1 LTAARL
7 GLPLVPALPVR
18 LCPLPGSLYSVL
30 LGYKES
36 SVAEVR
42 RRFSAIVSDV
52 LACFLDAHAP
62 CVAAAAGGPI
72 DHVLA
77 VPSSAR
83 PSGAPLAA
91 LGGLPAR
98 AGSAFPGARWVSG
111 LLTRSTAPVGHM
123 RPDAGAFVVRCADRR
138 AVAGSRVVLLDDVYV
153 SGARAQSAAAA
164 LRLAGSRA
172 VVVVPV
178 GRVLRPDRSAAHA
191 TFLDANTC
199 TAGGAAAKSGTAC
212 CRCVQTAAP
221 TE

>member
-1 LTAARL
+1 
-7 GLPLVPALPVR
+7 LVPVLPVR

-42 RRFSAIVSDV
+42 QRFSTIVRRL
-52 LACFLDAHAP
+52 LAGFLRAHCP
-62 CVAAAAGGPI
+62 CVAAAVGGGV

-83 PSGAPLAA
+83 PSGAPFAA
-91 LGGLPAR
+91 LGGLAGL
-98 AGSAFPGARWVSG
+98 AGSAFPSARWVPG
-111 LLTRSTAPVGHM
+111 LLMRTTAPVGHM
-123 RPDAGAFVVRCADRR
+123 RPDAGAFAVRCADRR
-138 AVAGSRVVLLDDVYV
+138 AVAGSRVVLFDDVYV

-164 LRLAGSRA
+164 LRLAGARA

-191 TFLDANTC
+191 AFLDANAC
-199 TAGGAAAKSGTAC
+199 RAGGAASMSGMAC